1 MQEKRWR
8 IATPYKEESSCLA
21 SALSVS
27 PFVAQLLWHR
37 GIQTVEEAK
46 HFLYDSVTE
55 LLNPFLLQDMDLA
68 VARIQRAIDNQESIV
83 IYGDYDVDGIT
94 ATSLLTRF
102 FRSLGA
108 NVSYYIPE
116 RQSEGY
122 GLNLEALEYL
132 IEKKTDLVITVD
144 CGISSFDIVEEVKDR
159 LDMIITDHH
168 NIPGAIPKALA
179 VINPKRE
186 DCSYPDKILAGVGV
200 AFKLAQAVYLERTGQ
215 LYLEDLDI
223 VALGTVADVVP
234 LIGENRIF
242 VREGL
247 QKMNHKPLLGIQK
260 LIQVAGLGD
269 KIVSAGHIGFSLA
282 PRLNAAGRVTHASI
296 GVQLLTSQDE
306 MEAEGLAEELQVTNM
321 ERQQI
326 EKGILEEARKNVLQQ
341 GDMASKVLVVAGA
354 EWHPGVIG
362 IVASRLV
369 EEFYKPT
376 LMIAVHDGVGKG
388 SCRSIENFDMYE
400 ALKSA
405 EDILIQFGGH
415 KAAAGFT
422 IEAENI
428 PLLRE
433 RLNAY
438 CKENLT
444 ADDYVP
450 NMDIDVVLTPDEV
463 SVPLIDSLEVLEP
476 YGMGNASP
484 IFGIEVGMVEAIQFM
499 GYSKQHIKIHLS
511 TSHGPLDAISW
522 FGAELFREIF
532 RGDRV
537 KVAFTL
543 QKNEWLG
550 RTTPQLLIRDI
561 QVLDEEVPVLT
572 EVKLREAYK
581 TVKQLFHQPNTPKYV
596 VETAM
601 SDYPPTGMSRR
612 EAMLALDVFKELG
625 ILEEEASDRGNLYRW
640 VQIKNKLDLVTSVT
654 FLQYSE

>member
-1 MQEKRWR
+1 MQKKRWR
-8 IATPYKEESSCLA
+8 IATDYKEDSFCLA

-37 GIQTVEEAK
+37 GIRTVEEAK

-55 LLNPFLLQDMDLA
+55 LLDPFLMKDMRVA
-68 VARIQRAIDNQESIV
+68 VDRIQRAIDQHESIV

-102 FRSLGA
+102 FRALGA
-108 NVSYYIPE
+108 KVSYYIPE

-122 GLNLEALEYL
+122 GLNLEALEHL
-132 IEKKTDLVITVD
+132 IEQKTDLVITVD
-144 CGISSFDIVEEVKDR
+144 CGISSYDIVEEVKDR

-168 NIPGAIPKALA
+168 NIPGEIPQAVA

-186 DCSYPDKILAGVGV
+186 DCSYPDKVLAGVGV
-200 AFKLAQAVYLERTGQ
+200 AYKLAQAVCLERTGQ

-234 LIGENRIF
+234 LVGENRIF

-247 QKMNHKPLLGIQK
+247 RKMNQYPLLGIHK
-260 LIQVAGLGD
+260 LIQVAGLSE
-269 KIVSAGHIGFSLA
+269 KIITAGHIGFSLA

-296 GVQLLTSQDE
+296 GVQLLTSTDE
-306 MEAEGLAEELQVTNM
+306 IEAEGLAEELQTTNM

-326 EKGILEEARKNVLQQ
+326 EKGILEEARENVLQQ
-341 GDMASKVLVVAGA
+341 GELASKVLVVAG
-354 EWHPGVIG
+354 EDWHPGVIG

-376 LMIAVHDGVGKG
+376 LMIAIHEGVGKG

-405 EDILIQFGGH
+405 EDVLIQFGGH

-422 IEAENI
+422 IEADKI

-433 RLNAY
+433 RLNNY
-438 CKENLT
+438 CKEKLS
-444 ADDYVP
+444 AEDYIP
-450 NMDIDVVLTPDEV
+450 NMDVDIVLKPDDVN
-463 SVPLIDSLEVLEP
+463 VPLIDSLEVLEP

-484 IFGIEVGMVEAIQFM
+484 IFGIEVGMVESIQLM
-499 GYSKQHIKIHLS
+499 GYGKQHIKLHVS

-522 FGAELFREIF
+522 FGADLFKEIF

-537 KVAFTL
+537 KIAFTL

-550 RTTPQLLIRDI
+550 KTTPQLLIRDI
-561 QVLDEEVPVLT
+561 QVLDNEVPVLT
-572 EVKLREAYK
+572 EEKLREAYK
-581 TVKQLFHQPNTPKYV
+581 VVRQMFQQPNAPKHV
-596 VETAM
+596 VEVAM
-601 SDYPPTGMSRR
+601 SNYPPTGMTKR
-612 EAMLALDVFKELG
+612 EAMLSLDVFKELG